1 MKKEYLLNQFDIK
14 EKPILDSVQ
23 NVLFLEEYEKIMEDE
38 KYRNHQDLTAFLR
51 LISGVDQKIAEENIQ
66 RIKKIVSREVL
77 DGVSLYFNGAKYT
90 AKHLSDNELRMQYSY
105 GLHECGIS
113 VFSVEKRYPRQLAL
127 EHNWFSERAFLKIDE
142 EKSIF
147 SLKIIEPHNTR
158 ERLFWY
164 CDGRNWKQIDNAD
177 GYLEIPTGSFRFTF
191 FPAETI
197 VEAEC
202 LVAYTGSQEHS
213 DLISEK
219 DCRELNIHIW

>member
-1 MKKEYLLNQFDIK
+1 MKKEYLLNQFDMK
-14 EKPILDSVQ
+14 EKSILDRGQ

-38 KYRNHQDLTAFLR
+38 KYRKHQDLTAFLR
-51 LISGVDQKIAEENIQ
+51 LISGVDQKTAEENIQ
-66 RIKKIVSREVL
+66 RIKRVASREVL

-90 AKHLSDNELRMQYSY
+90 AKYLSDNELRMQYSY
-105 GLHECGIS
+105 GLHECGMSI
-113 VFSVEKRYPRQLAL
+113 FYVEQRYPRQLAL
-127 EHNWFSERAFLKIDE
+127 EHNWFSEKAFLKIDE

-164 CDGRNWKQIDNAD
+164 CDGRNWKQIDNSD
-177 GYLEIPTGSFRFTF
+177 DYLEIPTGSFRFTF

-219 DCRELNIHIW
+219 ECRELNIHIW